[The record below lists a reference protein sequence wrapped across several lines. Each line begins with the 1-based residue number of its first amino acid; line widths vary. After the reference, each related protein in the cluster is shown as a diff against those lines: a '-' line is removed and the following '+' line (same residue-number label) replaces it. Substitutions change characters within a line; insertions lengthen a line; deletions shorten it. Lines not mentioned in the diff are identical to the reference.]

1 MILKF
6 TSRLL
11 FLTFFLLCIN
21 GCTRLYYSSMKKLGK
36 EKRDILVNRILD
48 GKKAQ
53 QQAADQFKTALDAF
67 VEVTKFDGGELEKSY
82 RKLNKELEHA
92 EDRAKKVSDQ
102 IESIDHVAR
111 DLFKEWEKEIDEMS
125 NGRLKTE
132 SRKLLHDSR
141 ERHAQLILQ
150 MQTSEKK
157 MQPVLV
163 AFRDQVLFLKHNLN
177 SKAIGSLKKSALE
190 IDSEVGSLIKEM
202 ERSNQLADKT
212 IAGLNAE

>member
-1 MILKF
+1 MTIQLIR
-6 TSRLL
+6 RLVLIPL
-11 FLTFFLLCIN
+11 FLLSLS
-21 GCTRLYYSSMKKLGK
+21 GCSQLYYSSMKKLGK

-53 QQAADQFKTALDAF
+53 EQAAEQFKTALEAF

-82 RKLNKELEHA
+82 KKLNKELERA

-102 IESIDHVAR
+102 IESIDKVAR
-111 DLFKEWEKEIDEMS
+111 DLFKEWEKEIGEMS

-132 SRKLLHDSR
+132 SNKLLSDSR
-141 ERHAQLILQ
+141 SRHEQLIRQ
-150 MQTSEKK
+150 MQASEKK
-157 MQPVLV
+157 MQPVLT

-177 SKAIGSLKKSALE
+177 SKAIGSLKKSAIE
-190 IDSEVGSLIKEM
+190 IDNEVSSLIKEI
-202 ERSNQLADKT
+202 EKSNEQADKT